1 MPGKGC
7 SGTDRR
13 MFHRKPKMLR
23 SALLPLLLLASIGS
37 AQAQLQLTPPPVKA
51 DAWNTQL
58 AQTDATPAAPPQAVV
73 PPPAAETPK
82 PAPPDFSIVDR
93 ATGMQAAPTMEAW
106 AKTLDELDQ
115 TLNTS
120 TLPYT
125 QLDKVRRRL
134 DALRGEIDQFVYVLT
149 PKLDAAKEQVDNL
162 GAAPATGE
170 PEAVASQRAELEK
183 AFGSLSAARNIAES
197 TRLRASQIAGH
208 VQDIR
213 RKRFASRLFERIPD
227 AHDSDTW
234 INAPSQLR
242 YAVQKAGDIVAGWWA
257 HTDRRPE
264 IVQLLVLALLLAG
277 ATCYVSHRGIRHF
290 RSWDEPSE
298 PPIWKRSTSAAWV
311 ILLRVL
317 PYAATSAF
325 LYYGLKSQELMP
337 DDIDRIAYSAM
348 RSTLIVATVAALVT
362 TALAPRS
369 PHWRLLPMSNEAA
382 ERIRWLVVALASVYS
397 LTLLLATIRYVANA
411 PFTLSVAQNCVSAV
425 MVAGLVIAILRTSRD
440 APTVAGASEFAWI
453 SRLRRPLWAIAMLIL
468 ASALTGYIGL
478 ARFIAAQLIVTG
490 TTLSV
495 MYLLLIWV
503 DAFGLSLGDEKAKP
517 GRWLK
522 EQASLDQRRREQL
535 ALPVTLLLKSAVLL
549 CTLPFILLQWG
560 FDWKD
565 IGEWGS
571 TLFFGFKIG
580 NAQISVAAILASLIV
595 FALGYLVARLF
606 QNWLDDRILAPA
618 GISGGARH
626 SIRTGVGY
634 LGVSVAALFA
644 ISYAGL
650 DLSNIALIAGALSV
664 GIGLGLQ
671 GVVNNFVSGI
681 ILLVERPIKVGD
693 WVVVGG
699 EEGLV
704 RKISVRSTEIE
715 TFDRANVLVPN
726 SYFISEKV
734 KNWTLHNYSG
744 RVVIPV
750 SVQHG
755 SNPRQVRDVLL
766 TVAKAHPQVMTNP
779 EPYVYFEDFA
789 SDGLNF
795 KLFAYAYDITK
806 SLALRTDLRIGII
819 EAFSEEGIAI
829 RGTPGDEQPP
839 ASQSL
844 QKAVTAQLAQQAR
857 PEPRQRAFQAR
868 RARKLGAYAK
878 ASADQAHSGG
888 SAIRAENA
896 HASRPGRSTTEL

>member
-1 MPGKGC
+1 LPDKDC
-7 SGTDRR
+7 SEADRS
-13 MFHRKPKMLR
+13 MAHRKSRISL
-23 SALLPLLLLASIGS
+23 STLLPLAVLACFGS
-37 AQAQLQLTPPPVKA
+37 AQAQFQLAPPAIHA
-51 DAWNTQL
+51 DGWGAQV
-58 AQTDATPAAPPQAVV
+58 AQTDTLQTPPQAAAPPPAE
-73 PPPAAETPK
+73 PPKAA
-82 PAPPDFSIVDR
+82 APPDFSIVDR
-93 ATGMQAAPTMEAW
+93 ATGMNVAPAMEAW

-115 TLNTS
+115 TLNGP
-120 TLPYT
+120 TLPYS
-125 QLDKVRRRL
+125 QLDKVRDGLEAVRH
-134 DALRGEIDQFVYVLT
+134 EIDQFTDALT
-149 PKLDAAKEQVDNL
+149 PKLDAAKAQVDNL

-170 PEAVASQRAELEK
+170 PEAVASQRAELQK

-197 TRLRASQIAGH
+197 TRLRTAQITSR

-213 RKRFASRLFERIPD
+213 RKKFASRLFERVPD
-227 AHDSDTW
+227 AHDSNTW
-234 INAPSQLR
+234 INAPSQLS
-242 YAVQKAGDIVAGWWA
+242 YAVQKAGQTVAGWWN

-264 IVQLLVLALLLAG
+264 IVQLLVLAIVLAA
-277 ATCYVSHRGIRHF
+277 ATFYASHRGIRHF
-290 RSWDEPSE
+290 RSWDEPAE
-298 PPIWKRSTSAAWV
+298 PPIWRRATSAAWV

-325 LYYGLKSQELMP
+325 LYYGMNAQGLMP
-337 DDIDRIAYSAM
+337 DDIDRLAYSAM
-348 RSTLIVATVAALVT
+348 RSTLIIAAVASLVT

-382 ERIRWLVVALASVYS
+382 DRIRWLVVALASVYS

-411 PFTLSVAQNCVSAV
+411 PFTLSIAQNCVSAII
-425 MVAGLVIAILRTSRD
+425 VAGLVIAILRTSRN
-440 APTVAGASEFAWI
+440 APSVAGAPEFAWI
-453 SRLRRPLWAIAMLIL
+453 SKLRMPLWGIAGLIL
-468 ASALTGYIGL
+468 ATALTGYIGL
-478 ARFIAAQLIVTG
+478 ARFISAQLIVTG
-490 TTLSV
+490 TTLAV
-495 MYLLLIWV
+495 LYLLLIWV
-503 DAFGLSLGDEKAKP
+503 DAFGLSLGDEEAKP

-522 EQASLDQRRREQL
+522 EQAGFDQRRREQL

-560 FDWKD
+560 FDWQD

-571 TLFFGFKIG
+571 ALFFGFKIG
-580 NAQISVAAILASLIV
+580 NTQISVAAILASAIV
-595 FALGYLVARLF
+595 FGLGYLVARLF

-634 LGVSVAALFA
+634 LGIIVAALFA
-644 ISYAGL
+644 VSYAGL

-744 RVVIPV
+744 RIIIPV
-750 SVQHG
+750 SVQYG

-766 TVAKAHPQVMTNP
+766 RVAKAHPQVMTNP
-779 EPYVYFEDFA
+779 EPSVYFEDFA
-789 SDGLNF
+789 SDALNF

-819 EAFSEEGIAI
+819 EAFCEEGINI
-829 RGTPGDEQPP
+829 RGQQSGEQQP
-839 ASQSL
+839 A
-844 QKAVTAQLAQQAR
+844 VAQVAQQAR
-857 PEPRQRAFQAR
+857 PEPRQRASSAERSQVGRLWEEPR
-868 RARKLGAYAK
+868 R
-878 ASADQAHSGG
+878 SNP
-888 SAIRAENA
+888 E
-896 HASRPGRSTTEL
+896 

>member
-1 MPGKGC
+1 MAY
-7 SGTDRR
+7 
-13 MFHRKPKMLR
+13 RKPKIFLWTLL
-23 SALLPLLLLASIGS
+23 LLPLSLMACFGN
-37 AQAQLQLTPPPVKA
+37 AKAQLQLTPPAARA
-51 DAWNTQL
+51 DSWNAQL
-58 AQTDATPAAPPQAVV
+58 AQTDAVQTPPRAVA
-73 PPPAAETPK
+73 PPPAAEAPK
-82 PAPPDFSIVDR
+82 SAPPDFSIVDR
-93 ATGMQAAPTMEAW
+93 ATGISAAPAMDGW

-115 TLNTS
+115 TLNLP
-120 TLPYT
+120 TLPYS
-125 QLDKVRRRL
+125 QLDKVRDRL
-134 DALRGEIDQFVYVLT
+134 ETVRGQIDEFTDLLT
-149 PKLDAAKEQVDNL
+149 PKLDAAKAQVDNL

-170 PEAVASQRAELEK
+170 PEAVASQRVELGK
-183 AFGSLSAARNIAES
+183 AFGSLSAARNVAES
-197 TRLRASQIAGH
+197 TRLRANQITSR
-208 VQDIR
+208 VQEIR
-213 RKRFASRLFERIPD
+213 RKKFANRLFERVPD

-234 INAPSQLR
+234 INAPSQLS
-242 YAVQKAGDIVAGWWA
+242 YAVQKAGATISGWWN
-257 HTDRRPE
+257 HTDRRSE
-264 IVQLLVLALLLAG
+264 IVQSLILAMLLAVVTG
-277 ATCYVSHRGIRHF
+277 YASHRGIRHF
-290 RSWDEPSE
+290 RSWDEPAE
-298 PPIWKRSTSAAWV
+298 PPIWKRATSAAWV

-325 LYYGLKSQELMP
+325 LYYGLTAQDLMP
-337 DDIDRIAYSAM
+337 DDIGRLAYSAM
-348 RSTLIVATVAALVT
+348 RSILIVAAVASLVT

-382 ERIRWLVVALASVYS
+382 GHIRWLVVALASVYS
-397 LTLLLATIRYVANA
+397 LTLLLATVRSVANA
-411 PFTLSVAQNCVSAV
+411 PFTLSVAQNCVSAIII
-425 MVAGLVIAILRTSRD
+425 AGLVIAILLTSRN
-440 APTVAGASEFAWI
+440 APSVAGAPEFAWI
-453 SRLRRPLWAIAMLIL
+453 SKLRRPLWLIAGLIL
-468 ASALTGYIGL
+468 VTALAGYIGL
-478 ARFIAAQLIVTG
+478 ARFISAQLIVTG

-495 MYLLLIWV
+495 LYLLLIWV
-503 DAFGLSLGDEKAKP
+503 DAFGLSLGDEEAKP

-522 EQASLDQRRREQL
+522 EQAGFDQRRREQL

-571 TLFFGFKIG
+571 ALFFGFKIG
-580 NAQISVAAILASLIV
+580 NTQISIAAILASAVV
-595 FALGYLVARLF
+595 FGLGYLVARLF
-606 QNWLDDRILAPA
+606 QNWLDDRILTPA

-634 LGVSVAALFA
+634 IGIIVAALFA

-744 RVVIPV
+744 RIVIPV

-755 SNPRQVRDVLL
+755 SKPRQVRDVLL
-766 TVAKAHPQVMTNP
+766 GVAKAHPQVMTNP

-819 EAFSEEGIAI
+819 EAFGEEGIAI
-829 RGTPGDEQPP
+829 RGTPGDQPP
-839 ASQSL
+839 SAGETV
-844 QKAVTAQLAQQAR
+844 QKEVAAQLAQQGR
-857 PEPRQRAFQAR
+857 LEPRQRAL
-868 RARKLGAYAK
+868 RAQKGRKLSAYAK
-878 ASADQAHSGG
+878 GRGDQPRNGG
-888 SAIRAENA
+888 GAPRAEHDLTA
-896 HASRPGRSTTEL
+896 RTGRSTTEL

>member
-1 MPGKGC
+1 MPGKRC

-13 MFHRKPKMLR
+13 MAHRKQKMSL
-23 SALLPLLLLASIGS
+23 STLLPLFVMACLGS
-37 AQAQLQLTPPPVKA
+37 AQAQLQLTPPPIKA

-58 AQTDATPAAPPQAVV
+58 AQTEAAPVAPPQAVA
-73 PPPAAETPK
+73 PAPAAETPK

-93 ATGMQAAPTMEAW
+93 ATGLQAAPTMEAW

-115 TLNTS
+115 TLSTP

-134 DALRGEIDQFVYVLT
+134 EAMRGEIDQFVDVLT
-149 PKLDAAKEQVDNL
+149 PKLDAAKAQVDNL

-197 TRLRASQIAGH
+197 TRLRANQITSH

-213 RKRFASRLFERIPD
+213 RKRFANRLFERVPD

-234 INAPSQLR
+234 INAPSQLS
-242 YAVQKAGDIVAGWWA
+242 YAVQKAGDTIVGWWE
-257 HTDRRPE
+257 HTDRGPE
-264 IVQLLVLALLLAG
+264 IVQLLVLAMLLAG
-277 ATCYVSHRGIRHF
+277 ATAYVSHRGIRHF
-290 RSWDEPSE
+290 RSWTEPTE
-298 PPIWKRSTSAAWV
+298 PPIWKRATSAAWV

-325 LYYGLKSQELMP
+325 LYYAMKSQGLMP
-337 DDIDRIAYSAM
+337 DDIDRLAYSAM
-348 RSTLIVATVAALVT
+348 RSTLIVAAVAALVT
-362 TALAPRS
+362 TVLAPRS
-369 PHWRLLPMSNEAA
+369 PHWRLLPTSNEAA
-382 ERIRWLVVALASVYS
+382 ERIRWLVVALASAYS
-397 LTLLLATIRYVANA
+397 ITLLLATIRYVANA
-411 PFTLSVAQNCVSAV
+411 PFPLSVAQNCVSAIII
-425 MVAGLVIAILRTSRD
+425 AGLVIAILRTSRN
-440 APTVAGASEFAWI
+440 APSVAGVSEFAWI
-453 SRLRRPLWAIAMLIL
+453 GKLRKPLWAIAVLIL
-468 ASALTGYIGL
+468 VTAPTGYIGL
-478 ARFIAAQLIVTG
+478 ARFISGQLIVTG

-503 DAFGLSLGDEKAKP
+503 DAFGLSLGDEEAKP

-522 EQASLDQRRREQL
+522 EQAGFDQRRREQL

-571 TLFFGFKIG
+571 ALFFGFRIG
-580 NAQISVAAILASLIV
+580 NTQISVAAILASLVV

-744 RVVIPV
+744 RIVIPV
-750 SVQHG
+750 GVQYG

-766 TVAKAHPQVMTNP
+766 RVAKAHPQVMTNP

-789 SDGLNF
+789 ADALNF

-819 EAFSEEGIAI
+819 EAFGEEGIAI
-829 RGTPGDEQPP
+829 RGKPGDGPQPGDEL
-839 ASQSL
+839 L
-844 QKAVTAQLAQQAR
+844 QKAVAAQLAQQAR
-857 PEPRQRAFQAR
+857 SEPRQRALQAR
-868 RARKLGAYAK
+868 KARKLVAYAK
-878 ASADQAHSGG
+878 SQGEQTRSGG
-888 SAIRAENA
+888 GAVRAEHA
-896 HASRPGRSTTEL
+896 VASRPGRSTTEL